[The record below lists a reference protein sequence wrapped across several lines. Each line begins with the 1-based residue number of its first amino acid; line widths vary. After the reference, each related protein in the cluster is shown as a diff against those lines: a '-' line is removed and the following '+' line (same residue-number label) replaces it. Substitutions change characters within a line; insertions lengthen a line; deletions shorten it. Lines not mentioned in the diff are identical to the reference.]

1 MVPEEWN
8 VAWMKRVV
16 GQRVLEVR
24 PELLTKTRTS
34 RILTKLLELLL
45 VQGEPVIGVHLD
57 THGDNEEL
65 IVTEERLVA
74 ESRITFRLSDEL
86 LTSRKTLRQG
96 IGIGKSLRV
105 LEKSQIK
112 TMYSQENEQ
121 QNTLRMSS

>member
-74 ESRITFRLSDEL
+74 ESRIAFRLSDEL
-86 LTSRKTLRQG
+86 LTSRKTLCQG

-112 TMYSQENEQ
+112 KRIRKENKQ

>member
-8 VAWMKRVV
+8 IAWMKRVV

-65 IVTEERLVA
+65 IATEERLVA
-74 ESRITFRLSDEL
+74 ESRIAFRLSDEL
-86 LTSRKTLRQG
+86 LTSRKTLCQG

-112 TMYSQENEQ
+112 KRIRKENKQ